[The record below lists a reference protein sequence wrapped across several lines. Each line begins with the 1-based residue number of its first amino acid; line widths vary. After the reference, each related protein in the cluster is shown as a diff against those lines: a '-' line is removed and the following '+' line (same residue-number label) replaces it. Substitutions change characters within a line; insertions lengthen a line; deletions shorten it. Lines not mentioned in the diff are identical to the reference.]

1 MKILLVCVQ
10 YPPEVGSGSKLVY
23 DLAVWLRSREHS
35 VSVLTCVPKSKLSSN
50 DSGTRWKEA
59 PTDERGVSVLRV
71 NVMPMTNVGYV
82 RRGLATLLA
91 PLQMVRAA
99 RRYNLSEF
107 DAVFVYSP
115 PLTFGLIGVYFRW
128 LGARFVFN
136 VQDVFP
142 QNAIDLGVLRN
153 PIVIEL
159 FRRLERFIYA
169 KADVVTVHSP
179 GNAEFI
185 RASSRSPLA
194 KVVVLDNW
202 IDFRSIRPVG
212 RRNFRKEYG
221 LEGRVVALFAGVIG
235 PSQGL
240 VSVVRAMARV
250 VDVEN
255 FVLLVVG
262 DGSAREDAEKVADD
276 LSLTNVVFKPFI
288 SQDDYPDL
296 LAAADIGVV
305 SLSAEVKTPVVPG
318 KLLGYMAAALPV
330 AAFVNDRSDV
340 FPLVESSG
348 CGLACLSS
356 DTVAVAEILRSLAS
370 DGALRLAFGSAGRA
384 HAEQYFSID
393 AVGGNIEKLI
403 GG

>member
-35 VSVLTCVPKSKLSSN
+35 VSVLTCVPKSKLSTE
-50 DSGTRWKEA
+50 DSETRWSEA
-59 PTDERGVSVLRV
+59 PVDETGVSVLRV
-71 NVMPMTNVGYV
+71 DVMPMTKIGYV

-99 RRYNLSEF
+99 RRYNLVGF

-115 PLTFGLIGVYFRW
+115 PLTFGIIGAYFKRF
-128 LGARFVFN
+128 GARFVFN

-153 PIVIEL
+153 SILIGL
-159 FRRLERFIYA
+159 FRRLERWVYA

-179 GNAEFI
+179 GNADFI
-185 RASSRSPLA
+185 RATSRSSLA

-202 IDFRSIRPVG
+202 IDSQSIRPSA

-221 LEGRVVALFAGVIG
+221 LEGKVVALFAGVIG
-235 PSQGL
+235 PSQGV

-250 VDVEN
+250 KDVED

-262 DGSAREDAEKVADD
+262 DGSGRVDAVKAAEE
-276 LSLTNVVFKPFI
+276 LLLTNVLFKPFI

-296 LAAADIGVV
+296 LASVDIGVV

-330 AAFVNDRSDV
+330 AAFVNERSDV
-340 FPLVESSG
+340 FPLVKSSG
-348 CGLACLSS
+348 CGLACLSD
-356 DTVAVAEILRSLAS
+356 DTVAVSGLLRSLAS
-370 DGALRLAFGSAGRA
+370 DESLRQVLGSAGRSY
-384 HAEQYFSID
+384 AEQHFSID
-393 AVGGNIEKLI
+393 AVGVNIEKLI